1 MQHPFAPPVA
11 PPIHFHPHLD
21 LAYMSY
27 LHHPEV
33 AAYHLGP
40 HPNHPDP
47 QPSSARYQAETA
59 FERAFT
65 PHNSPAPIP
74 GAYDRHP
81 RADREQPHGPHV
93 LLACH
98 APAIAQLENGNYS
111 LTYTLPPGHPVLA
124 HHGIFP
130 EEKKK
135 SPAPKEPTKEPD
147 QRLEEKPV
155 STLAQGSSQSSVSQ
169 SQRRAIDP
177 HVYDTKYPHLVNH
190 HLLHQHYHP
199 GPSFGYANPYAPL
212 FALPHSP
219 SYQHL
224 PQLPQLPP
232 HPYLPPT
239 YAYPVLSRAH
249 LMGYPLHPVH
259 FYHSS
264 QSQSHSRNLN
274 DAFIEPQGPH
284 HTRHRERLEE
294 PHQEQEDKK

>member
-1 MQHPFAPPVA
+1 MPVA

-21 LAYMSY
+21 MGYMGY

-33 AAYHLGP
+33 AYHIGTQQRAQEQ
-40 HPNHPDP
+40 HPN
-47 QPSSARYQAETA
+47 SARYQAETA

-74 GAYDRHP
+74 GAYDRHA
-81 RADREQPHGPHV
+81 RVERDQQPGPHV
-93 LLACH
+93 LLAGH
-98 APAIAQLENGNYS
+98 APSIAQLENGNYS

-130 EEKKK
+130 EEKHKDQAPQ
-135 SPAPKEPTKEPD
+135 SGPKEPTKEPD
-147 QRLEEKPV
+147 QHLEEKPI
-155 STLAQGSSQSSVSQ
+155 SNLAQGSSQSSNSQ
-169 SQRRAIDP
+169 SQKRTIDP
-177 HVYDTKYPHLVNH
+177 HIYDTKYPHLVNH
-190 HLLHQHYHP
+190 HLLYQHFQGGP
-199 GPSFGYANPYAPL
+199 GFGYANPYAPL

-224 PQLPQLPP
+224 PQLPV
-232 HPYLPPT
+232 HPYAPPA

-249 LMGYPLHPVH
+249 VMGYPLHPPH

-264 QSQSHSRNLN
+264 QSQSNARNLN
-274 DAFIEPQGPH
+274 DAFIEPQASH

-294 PHQEQEDKK
+294 PHQQKEDQK

>member
-1 MQHPFAPPVA
+1 MT
-11 PPIHFHPHLD
+11 
-21 LAYMSY
+21 Y

-33 AAYHLGP
+33 TYHLGAQARL
-40 HPNHPDP
+40 PDY
-47 QPSSARYQAETA
+47 QPTSARYHAETA

-81 RADREQPHGPHV
+81 RLEREHSLGPHV
-93 LLACH
+93 LLAGH

-135 SPAPKEPTKEPD
+135 SPVPKEPTKE
-147 QRLEEKPV
+147 QVQNLEEKPI
-155 STLAQGSSQSSVSQ
+155 SNIAQGSSQSSTSEGK
-169 SQRRAIDP
+169 RRTIDP

-190 HLLHQHYHP
+190 HMLHHHYQVSP
-199 GPSFGYANPYAPL
+199 SFASFGYANPYAPL

-224 PQLPQLPP
+224 PHLPAHQFASPP
-232 HPYLPPT
+232 YG
-239 YAYPVLSRAH
+239 YPVLARSH
-249 LMGYPLHPVH
+249 LVGYPLHPPH

-264 QSQSHSRNLN
+264 QSQSNSKNLN

-294 PHQEQEDKK
+294 PQEEKEDKQ